1 MESVLLEPVAFNVTE
16 KESKK
21 FLMRCENLMNMLLY
35 KNYKSIGANLLKIKD
50 PKSIERI
57 KKSQFFE
64 HELIIL
70 MLRYYREIDYIQRI
84 CLIFIKRLCYKNL
97 QTNSVQFYRK
107 MFSSKIVIQHIRSL
121 LKHHNKNPKFINL
134 IMQTLGN
141 ISAGKDFMF
150 VDRLVKTM
158 IYTTIDQMSY
168 EDVLCSCL
176 FAILNISKKGF
187 EYIRIINRY
196 GGILMTLEIISHS
209 EKKRH
214 FESCFA
220 SLDLLS
226 LLLFDHAPIA
236 YCLLKKVFEM
246 MIYMI
251 MKYKEEENESC
262 IIRVLG
268 GTLSTLY
275 FLCARYEIII
285 HWISEHLI
293 YQQLFELS
301 FKKNIPELIKEYA
314 FLPLKSVIL
323 KMDKDR
329 EKKIMIDKIMEQMIE
344 NTWRKSY
351 ERVAMAAIIEMIDYD
366 DQNIRKHILEG
377 DGWAEMIKRN
387 SVKEENG
394 DVYQDLYS
402 RLRSY

>member
-1 MESVLLEPVAFNVTE
+1 MESVLIEPVALDVME

-21 FLMRCENLMNMLLY
+21 FLMRCDNLLTILLY
-35 KNYKSIGANLLKIKD
+35 KNYKSIAANLLKVKD
-50 PKSIERI
+50 QNTLERI
-57 KKSQFFE
+57 KKCQFFE
-64 HELIIL
+64 HELLIL
-70 MLRYYREIDYIQRI
+70 MLRYYKDIDYIQRI

-97 QTNSVQFYRK
+97 QSNNVQFYRK
-107 MFSSKIVIQHIRSL
+107 VFSSKIVIQHIRTL
-121 LKHHNKNPKFINL
+121 LKQHNKNPKFVKL

-158 IYTTIDQMSY
+158 IYTTIDQMNY

-176 FAILNISKKGF
+176 FAMLNISKKGF

-196 GGILMTLEIISHS
+196 GGILMTLEVISHS

-251 MKYKEEENESC
+251 MKYKDEENESC

-285 HWISEHLI
+285 HWISEHII
-293 YQQLFELS
+293 YRQLFELS

-329 EKKIMIDKIMEQMIE
+329 EKKEMINKIMEQMRE
-344 NTWRKSY
+344 NSWRKSY

-366 DQNIRKHILEG
+366 KQNIRRHILDG

-387 SVKEENG
+387 GLKEENG

-402 RLRSY
+402 RLCSY